1 MALENKAQKT
11 KREALEALPRIA
23 AATTVDPFY
32 TFCSNET
39 AAWLLKN
46 GYIEQ
51 NDQIKNESGHLAT
64 RATQK
69 GIDFAATLKP
79 IKEDVQVSEEAK
91 NEVVEFVIEDVAL
104 PVAKRG
110 GNLGGYVREGKYKKV
125 FDALLVGQTFFVPG
139 KDVKAMASTVAN
151 QNKRYAVEKKD
162 EAGNVVTRVNR
173 KGATVPEL
181 VYERKFAVR
190 TDEKEGVK
198 GVRIGRTV

>member
-1 MALENKAQKT
+1 MALENKAQKI

-23 AATTVDPFY
+23 MATNVDPFY

-51 NDQIKNESGHLAT
+51 NDQIKNESDHLAT

-69 GIDFAATLKP
+69 GIEFAATLKP
-79 IKEDVQVSEEAK
+79 IKEDVQVTEEAK
-91 NEVVEFVIEDVAL
+91 NEAVEFVIEDVAL
-104 PVAKRG
+104 PAAKRG

-125 FDALLVGQTFFVPG
+125 FDALQVGQTFFVPG
-139 KDVKAMASTVAN
+139 KDTKAMASTVAN
-151 QNKRYAVEKKD
+151 QNKRFAVEKKD
-162 EAGNVVTRVNR
+162 ENGVVVMRKNR
-173 KGATVPEL
+173 KGKEVAAL

-190 TDEKEGVK
+190 VDEKDGVK
-198 GVRIGRTV
+198 GVRIGRTI